1 VECLFSV
8 DGRAMRTSVGWAGL
22 LWLFAVPWAW
32 AGQYVLQAGQ
42 TQTVPV
48 AARVVNGETRC
59 NLRISVPGQADVE
72 RVVQAPFFDTAM
84 ALTPLG
90 EESVT
95 VRWQGQSRRIND
107 QVVNG
112 CPTQGET
119 RFKVVSSNALTRA
132 VWAGMQAQLTPA
144 KADCVRTAFELDRV
158 RPEWFDFN
166 DPQPSGED
174 ARIDR
179 AFAQCEAF
187 LARPKA
193 WGTQSQQNHA
203 CTMAGVKTR
212 CEGFFSASVN
222 GKVQTISR
230 EAAIQMQLQNLPWS
244 SGVREIASVRTSR
257 IQQEKDRVSRE
268 AAEEAAKLQAI
279 EDARLKSERQAQEA
293 KAAEQRALEDKIAAL
308 KVQIAEEKAQAAQEK
323 NWVFKQID
331 KIRGVPAP
339 DAKPQDASKPASP
352 AAAAAPTAPAAPAA
366 AVPAAPAAPAAAVPA
381 APAAPAAVVPAAPP
395 PQASPAAPVPP
406 PMASPANAPAPAA
419 NPAARSLP
427 PLPPT

>member
-1 VECLFSV
+1 
-8 DGRAMRTSVGWAGL
+8 MRTCVGWAGL
-22 LWLFAVPWAW
+22 LWLCAGPWAW

-48 AARVVNGETRC
+48 SARVNNGETRC

-90 EESVT
+90 EEFVT
-95 VRWQGQSRRIND
+95 VRWQGQARRIND

-158 RPEWFDFN
+158 RPEWFDFH

-174 ARIDR
+174 ARIER

-193 WGTQSQQNHA
+193 WGTQSPQSHP
-203 CTMAGVKTR
+203 CTVAGVKTR

-257 IQQEKDRVSRE
+257 IQQEIDRVSRE

-279 EDARLKSERQAQEA
+279 KDARRKTEQQAQEA
-293 KAAEQRALEDKIAAL
+293 KAAEQRALQDKIAAL
-308 KVQIAEEKAQAAQEK
+308 KAQIAEEKAQAAQEK

-339 DAKPQDASKPASP
+339 DAKPQETPKTASP
-352 AAAAAPTAPAAPAA
+352 AAPVVPGSVPPAAAPAA
-366 AVPAAPAAPAAAVPA
+366 QS

-395 PQASPAAPVPP
+395 QATPAAPLPP
-406 PMASPANAPAPAA
+406 PTAAPATAPAPAANPAA

>member
-1 VECLFSV
+1 
-8 DGRAMRTSVGWAGL
+8 MRTSVGWAGL
-22 LWLFAVPWAW
+22 LWLFAAPWAW

-48 AARVVNGETRC
+48 AARVANGETRC

-72 RVVQAPFFDTAM
+72 RVVQAPFFDTAI
-84 ALTPLG
+84 AITPLN

-144 KADCVRTAFELDRV
+144 KADCVRTAFELDQV

-174 ARIDR
+174 ARIER
-179 AFAQCEAF
+179 AFAQCESF

-193 WGTQSQQNHA
+193 WGSQSQQNHA

-212 CEGFFSASVN
+212 CEGFFSSSVN

-257 IQQEKDRVSRE
+257 IQQEKDRVARE

-279 EDARLKSERQAQEA
+279 KDTRLKAEQQALEA
-293 KAAEQRALEDKIAAL
+293 KAVEQRALQDKIAAL
-308 KVQIAEEKAQAAQEK
+308 KVQIAEEKALAAQEK

-331 KIRGVPAP
+331 KIKGVPAP
-339 DAKPQDASKPASP
+339 EAKSQEMPKPASP
-352 AAAAAPTAPAAPAA
+352 AAP
-366 AVPAAPAAPAAAVPA
+366 V
-381 APAAPAAVVPAAPP
+381 APAAVLAAPATPAAVAPASAP
-395 PQASPAAPVPP
+395 AQATPAAPVPP
-406 PMASPANAPAPAA
+406 ATAAPATAPAPAA

>member
-1 VECLFSV
+1 MSFFSV
-8 DGRAMRTSVGWAGL
+8 DGCAMRSIVGWAGL
-22 LWLFAVPWAW
+22 LWLCAAPWAW

-84 ALTPLG
+84 AITPLN

-132 VWAGMQAQLTPA
+132 VWAGMQAQLAPA
-144 KADCVRTAFELDRV
+144 KAECVRTAFELDRV

-187 LARPKA
+187 VARPKA
-193 WGTQSQQNHA
+193 WGTQSPQNHA
-203 CTMAGVKTR
+203 CTVAGVKTR
-212 CEGFFSASVN
+212 CEGFFSASEN

-244 SGVREIASVRTSR
+244 SGVREIASVRTTR
-257 IQQEKDRVSRE
+257 IQQEKDRVARE
-268 AAEEAAKLQAI
+268 AAEDAAKLQI
-279 EDARLKSERQAQEA
+279 IKDARLKAEQQAQEA
-293 KAAEQRALEDKIAAL
+293 KAAEQRALQDKIAAL
-308 KVQIAEEKAQAAQEK
+308 KVQIAEEKVLAAQEK

-331 KIRGVPAP
+331 KIKGVPAP
-339 DAKPQDASKPASP
+339 DAKPQETPQPTSP
-352 AAAAAPTAPAAPAA
+352 AAPVAPA
-366 AVPAAPAAPAAAVPA
+366 AAAVPA
-381 APAAPAAVVPAAPP
+381 APAAPAAVVPAAAPT
-395 PQASPAAPVPP
+395 QASPAATLPP
-406 PMASPANAPAPAA
+406 PTAAPATAPAPAP

>member
-1 VECLFSV
+1 
-8 DGRAMRTSVGWAGL
+8 MRSSVGWAGL
-22 LWLFAVPWAW
+22 LWLCAAPGAW

-48 AARVVNGETRC
+48 SARVVNGETRC

-72 RVVQAPFFDTAM
+72 RVVQAPFFDAPI
-84 ALTPLG
+84 AITPQDV
-90 EESVT
+90 ETVT
-95 VRWQGQSRRIND
+95 VRWQGQFRRIND

-132 VWAGMQAQLTPA
+132 VWANMQAQLPPA
-144 KADCVRTAFELDRV
+144 KADCLRTAFELDRV

-174 ARIDR
+174 AKIDR

-193 WGTQSQQNHA
+193 WGAQSPQGHA
-203 CTMAGVKTR
+203 CTVAGVKTR
-212 CEGFFSASVN
+212 CEGFFTASVN

-230 EAAIQMQLQNLPWS
+230 EVAIQRQLQNLPWS
-244 SGVREIASVRTSR
+244 SGVREIASVRTAR
-257 IQQEKDRVSRE
+257 IQQEKDRVARE

-279 EDARLKSERQAQEA
+279 EDARLQAERQAQEA
-293 KAAEQRALEDKIAAL
+293 KAAEQRALQDKIAAL

-331 KIRGVPAP
+331 KIKGVPAP
-339 DAKPQDASKPASP
+339 EAKPQDAPKPASP
-352 AAAAAPTAPAAPAA
+352 AAAAAPAVPVASAAVAPVAAQPVAPSAAAAPPVPAAPAA
-366 AVPAAPAAPAAAVPA
+366 AAAATAATAAPLPPPVAAPAAAA
-381 APAAPAAVVPAAPP
+381 
-395 PQASPAAPVPP
+395 
-406 PMASPANAPAPAA
+406 APAA

-427 PLPPT
+427 PLPPS

>member
-1 VECLFSV
+1 
-8 DGRAMRTSVGWAGL
+8 L
-22 LWLFAVPWAW
+22 LWLCAAPWAW

-84 ALTPLG
+84 AITPLN

-132 VWAGMQAQLTPA
+132 VWAGMQAQLAPA
-144 KADCVRTAFELDRV
+144 KAECVRTAFELGRV

-187 LARPKA
+187 VARPKA
-193 WGTQSQQNHA
+193 WGTQSPQNHA
-203 CTMAGVKTR
+203 CTVAGVKTR
-212 CEGFFSASVN
+212 CEGFFTASEN

-230 EAAIQMQLQNLPWS
+230 EAAIQKQLQNLPWS
-244 SGVREIASVRTSR
+244 SGVREIASVRTTR
-257 IQQEKDRVSRE
+257 IQQEKDRVARE
-268 AAEEAAKLQAI
+268 AAEDAANRQAI
-279 EDARLKSERQAQEA
+279 EDARLKAERQAQEA
-293 KAAEQRALEDKIAAL
+293 KAAEQRALQDKIAAL
-308 KVQIAEEKAQAAQEK
+308 KVQIAEEKALAAQEK

-331 KIRGVPAP
+331 KIKGVPAP
-339 DAKPQDASKPASP
+339 DAKPQETPQPTSP
-352 AAAAAPTAPAAPAA
+352 AAPVAPAAA
-366 AVPAAPAAPAAAVPA
+366 AVPAAPAAVAPAAAPA
-381 APAAPAAVVPAAPP
+381 
-395 PQASPAAPVPP
+395 QASPAAPLPP
-406 PMASPANAPAPAA
+406 PTAAPATAPAPAP

>member
-1 VECLFSV
+1 V
-8 DGRAMRTSVGWAGL
+8 L
-22 LWLFAVPWAW
+22 L
-32 AGQYVLQAGQ
+32 AGQ

-84 ALTPLG
+84 AITPLN

-132 VWAGMQAQLTPA
+132 VWAGMQAQLAPA
-144 KADCVRTAFELDRV
+144 KAECVRTAFELDRV

-187 LARPKA
+187 VARPKA
-193 WGTQSQQNHA
+193 WGMQSPQNHA
-203 CTMAGVKTR
+203 CTVAGVKTR
-212 CEGFFSASVN
+212 CEGFFTASEN

-230 EAAIQMQLQNLPWS
+230 EAAIQKQLQNLPWS
-244 SGVREIASVRTSR
+244 SGVREIASVRTTR
-257 IQQEKDRVSRE
+257 IQQEKDRVARE
-268 AAEEAAKLQAI
+268 AAEDAAKLQI
-279 EDARLKSERQAQEA
+279 IKDARLKAEQQAQEA
-293 KAAEQRALEDKIAAL
+293 KAAEQRALQDKIAAL
-308 KVQIAEEKAQAAQEK
+308 KVQIAEEKALAAQEK

-331 KIRGVPAP
+331 KIKGVPAP
-339 DAKPQDASKPASP
+339 DAQPQETPQPASP
-352 AAAAAPTAPAAPAA
+352 AAPGAPAAPAAA
-366 AVPAAPAAPAAAVPA
+366 AVPAAPAAVAPAAAPA
-381 APAAPAAVVPAAPP
+381 
-395 PQASPAAPVPP
+395 QASPAAPLPP
-406 PMASPANAPAPAA
+406 PTAAPATAPAPAP

>member
-1 VECLFSV
+1 
-8 DGRAMRTSVGWAGL
+8 L

-158 RPEWFDFN
+158 RPEWFDF
-166 DPQPSGED
+166 
-174 ARIDR
+174 
-179 AFAQCEAF
+179 
-187 LARPKA
+187 
-193 WGTQSQQNHA
+193 TQSQQNHA

>member
-1 VECLFSV
+1 
-8 DGRAMRTSVGWAGL
+8 
-22 LWLFAVPWAW
+22 
-32 AGQYVLQAGQ
+32 VLQAGQ

-84 ALTPLG
+84 AITPLN

-132 VWAGMQAQLTPA
+132 VWAGMQAQLAPA
-144 KADCVRTAFELDRV
+144 KAECVRTAFELDRV

-187 LARPKA
+187 VARPKA
-193 WGTQSQQNHA
+193 WGTQSPQNHA
-203 CTMAGVKTR
+203 CTVAGVKTR
-212 CEGFFSASVN
+212 CEGFFSASEN

-230 EAAIQMQLQNLPWS
+230 EAAIQKQLQNLPWS
-244 SGVREIASVRTSR
+244 SGVREIASVRTTR
-257 IQQEKDRVSRE
+257 IQQEKDRVARE
-268 AAEEAAKLQAI
+268 AAEDAAKLQVI
-279 EDARLKSERQAQEA
+279 EDARLKAERQAQEA
-293 KAAEQRALEDKIAAL
+293 KAAEQRALQDKIAAL
-308 KVQIAEEKAQAAQEK
+308 KVQIAEEKALAAQEK

-331 KIRGVPAP
+331 KIKGVPAP
-339 DAKPQDASKPASP
+339 DAKPQETPQPTSP
-352 AAAAAPTAPAAPAA
+352 AAPVAPAAA
-366 AVPAAPAAPAAAVPA
+366 AVPAAPAAVAPAAAPA
-381 APAAPAAVVPAAPP
+381 
-395 PQASPAAPVPP
+395 QASPAAPLPP
-406 PMASPANAPAPAA
+406 PTAAPATAPAPAP

>member
-1 VECLFSV
+1 
-8 DGRAMRTSVGWAGL
+8 MRTSVGWAGL
-22 LWLFAVPWAW
+22 LWLCAAPWAW

-59 NLRISVPGQADVE
+59 NLRISVPGQTDVE

-84 ALTPLG
+84 AITPLN

-132 VWAGMQAQLTPA
+132 VWAGMQAQLAPA
-144 KADCVRTAFELDRV
+144 KAECVRTAFELDRV

-187 LARPKA
+187 VARPKA
-193 WGTQSQQNHA
+193 WGTQSPQNHA
-203 CTMAGVKTR
+203 CTVAGVKTR
-212 CEGFFSASVN
+212 CEGFFTASEN

-230 EAAIQMQLQNLPWS
+230 EAAIQKQLQNLPWS
-244 SGVREIASVRTSR
+244 SGVREIASVRTTR
-257 IQQEKDRVSRE
+257 IQQEKDRVARE
-268 AAEEAAKLQAI
+268 AAEDAANRQAI
-279 EDARLKSERQAQEA
+279 EDARLKAERQAQEA
-293 KAAEQRALEDKIAAL
+293 KAAEQRALQDKIAAL
-308 KVQIAEEKAQAAQEK
+308 KVQIAEEKALAAQEK

-331 KIRGVPAP
+331 KIKGVPAP
-339 DAKPQDASKPASP
+339 DAKPQETPQPTSP
-352 AAAAAPTAPAAPAA
+352 AAPVAPAAA
-366 AVPAAPAAPAAAVPA
+366 AVPAAPAAVAPAAAPA
-381 APAAPAAVVPAAPP
+381 
-395 PQASPAAPVPP
+395 QASPAATLPP
-406 PMASPANAPAPAA
+406 PTAAPATAPAPAP

>member
-1 VECLFSV
+1 
-8 DGRAMRTSVGWAGL
+8 MRTSVGWAGL
-22 LWLFAVPWAW
+22 LWLFAAPWAW

-84 ALTPLG
+84 AITPLN

-132 VWAGMQAQLTPA
+132 VWAGMQAQLAPA
-144 KADCVRTAFELDRV
+144 KAECVRTAFELDRV

-187 LARPKA
+187 VARPKA
-193 WGTQSQQNHA
+193 WGTQSPQNHA
-203 CTMAGVKTR
+203 CTVAGVKTR
-212 CEGFFSASVN
+212 CEGFFSASEN

-230 EAAIQMQLQNLPWS
+230 EAAIQKQLQNLPWS
-244 SGVREIASVRTSR
+244 SGVREIASVRTTR
-257 IQQEKDRVSRE
+257 IQQEKDRVARE
-268 AAEEAAKLQAI
+268 AAEDAANRQAI
-279 EDARLKSERQAQEA
+279 EDARLKAERQAQEA
-293 KAAEQRALEDKIAAL
+293 KAAEQRALQDKIAAL
-308 KVQIAEEKAQAAQEK
+308 KVQIAEEKALAAQEK

-331 KIRGVPAP
+331 KIKGVPAP
-339 DAKPQDASKPASP
+339 DAKPQETPQPTSP
-352 AAAAAPTAPAAPAA
+352 AAPVA
-366 AVPAAPAAPAAAVPA
+366 PAAPAAPAAAAV
-381 APAAPAAVVPAAPP
+381 PAAPAAVVPAAAPA
-395 PQASPAAPVPP
+395 QASPAATLPP
-406 PMASPANAPAPAA
+406 PTAAPATAPAPAP

>member
-1 VECLFSV
+1 
-8 DGRAMRTSVGWAGL
+8 MRSIVGWAGL
-22 LWLFAVPWAW
+22 LWLCAAPWVW

-84 ALTPLG
+84 AITPLN

-132 VWAGMQAQLTPA
+132 VWAGMQAQLAPA
-144 KADCVRTAFELDRV
+144 KAECVRTAFELDRV

-187 LARPKA
+187 VARPKA
-193 WGTQSQQNHA
+193 WGTQSPQNHA
-203 CTMAGVKTR
+203 CTVAGVKTR
-212 CEGFFSASVN
+212 CEGFFTASEN

-230 EAAIQMQLQNLPWS
+230 EAAIQKQLQNLLWS
-244 SGVREIASVRTSR
+244 SGVREIASVRTTR
-257 IQQEKDRVSRE
+257 IQQEKDRVARE
-268 AAEEAAKLQAI
+268 AAEDAANRQAI
-279 EDARLKSERQAQEA
+279 EDARLKAERQAQEA
-293 KAAEQRALEDKIAAL
+293 KAAEQRALQDKIAAL
-308 KVQIAEEKAQAAQEK
+308 KVQIAEEKALAAQEK

-331 KIRGVPAP
+331 KIKGVPAP
-339 DAKPQDASKPASP
+339 DAKPQETPQPTSP
-352 AAAAAPTAPAAPAA
+352 AAPVAPAAA
-366 AVPAAPAAPAAAVPA
+366 AVPAAPAAVAPAAAPA
-381 APAAPAAVVPAAPP
+381 
-395 PQASPAAPVPP
+395 QASPAAPLPP
-406 PMASPANAPAPAA
+406 PTAAPATAPAPAP

>member
-1 VECLFSV
+1 
-8 DGRAMRTSVGWAGL
+8 L
-22 LWLFAVPWAW
+22 LWLCAAPWAW
-32 AGQYVLQAGQ
+32 AGQYVLLAGQ

-72 RVVQAPFFDTAM
+72 RVVQAPFFDTAI
-84 ALTPLG
+84 AITPLN

-174 ARIDR
+174 ARIER

-193 WGTQSQQNHA
+193 WGTQSPQNHA
-203 CTMAGVKTR
+203 CTVAGVKTR

-244 SGVREIASVRTSR
+244 SGVREIASVRTTR
-257 IQQEKDRVSRE
+257 VQQEKDRVARE
-268 AAEEAAKLQAI
+268 AAEEASKLQAI
-279 EDARLKSERQAQEA
+279 KDARLKSEQQALEA
-293 KAAEQRALEDKIAAL
+293 KAVEQRALQDKIAAL
-308 KVQIAEEKAQAAQEK
+308 KVQIAEEKALAAQEK

-331 KIRGVPAP
+331 KIKGVPAP
-339 DAKPQDASKPASP
+339 EAKSQEMPKPASP
-352 AAAAAPTAPAAPAA
+352 AAPVAPA
-366 AVPAAPAAPAAAVPA
+366 AVPAAPATPAAVAPASAPAQATPA
-381 APAAPAAVVPAAPP
+381 APLPPPTAAPAT
-395 PQASPAAPVPP
+395 
-406 PMASPANAPAPAA
+406 APAPAA

>member
-1 VECLFSV
+1 
-8 DGRAMRTSVGWAGL
+8 
-22 LWLFAVPWAW
+22 
-32 AGQYVLQAGQ
+32 
-42 TQTVPV
+42 VPV

-84 ALTPLG
+84 ALTPLD

-132 VWAGMQAQLTPA
+132 VWASMQAQLSPA
-144 KADCVRTAFELDRV
+144 KAECVRTAFELDRV

-212 CEGFFSASVN
+212 CEGFFSASEN

-257 IQQEKDRVSRE
+257 IQQEKDRVARE
-268 AAEEAAKLQAI
+268 AAEDAAKLQAI
-279 EDARLKSERQAQEA
+279 KDARLKAEQQAQEA

-308 KVQIAEEKAQAAQEK
+308 KVQIAEEKALAAQEK

-331 KIRGVPAP
+331 KIKGVPAP
-339 DAKPQDASKPASP
+339 DAKSQETPKTASP
-352 AAAAAPTAPAAPAA
+352 AAPVAPGSVPPAAAPAA
-366 AVPAAPAAPAAAVPA
+366 QPATAAPAAPAAAVPA
-381 APAAPAAVVPAAPP
+381 SSP
-395 PQASPAAPVPP
+395 PQATPAAPVPP
-406 PMASPANAPAPAA
+406 PTAAPATAPAPAA
-419 NPAARSLP
+419 NPATRSLP

>member
-1 VECLFSV
+1 
-8 DGRAMRTSVGWAGL
+8 MRSSVGWAGL
-22 LWLFAVPWAW
+22 LWLCAAPLAW

-72 RVVQAPFFDTAM
+72 RVVQAPFFDTAV
-84 ALTPLG
+84 AITPQD

-95 VRWQGQSRRIND
+95 VRWQGQARRIND

-119 RFKVVSSNALTRA
+119 RFMVVSSNALTRA
-132 VWAGMQAQLTPA
+132 VWAGMQAQMPPA
-144 KADCVRTAFELDRV
+144 KADCLRIAFELDRV

-174 ARIDR
+174 AKIDR

-193 WGTQSQQNHA
+193 WGAQSPQGHA
-203 CTMAGVKTR
+203 CTVAGIKTR
-212 CEGFFSASVN
+212 CEGFFTANVN

-230 EAAIQMQLQNLPWS
+230 EAAIQRQLQNLPWS
-244 SGVREIASVRTSR
+244 TGVREIASVRASR
-257 IQQEKDRVSRE
+257 IQQEKDRVARA

-279 EDARLKSERQAQEA
+279 EDAKLLAERQAQEA
-293 KAAEQRALEDKIAAL
+293 KAAEQRALQDKIAAL
-308 KVQIAEEKAQAAQEK
+308 KAQIAEEKAQAAQEK
-323 NWVFKQID
+323 NWVFQQID

-339 DAKPQDASKPASP
+339 EAKPQEAPQPASP
-352 AAAAAPTAPAAPAA
+352 AASAPPSAPAS
-366 AVPAAPAAPAAAVPA
+366 
-381 APAAPAAVVPAAPP
+381 AAPP
-395 PQASPAAPVPP
+395 PAPPPAQAPTAASPAAPNAPVPATASTPAPLPP
-406 PMASPANAPAPAA
+406 PVAPPAA
-419 NPAARSLP
+419 AATPGSNPAARSLP
-427 PLPPT
+427 PLPPS

>member
-1 VECLFSV
+1 
-8 DGRAMRTSVGWAGL
+8 MRSIVGWAGL
-22 LWLFAVPWAW
+22 LWLCAAPWAW

-84 ALTPLG
+84 AITPLN

-132 VWAGMQAQLTPA
+132 VWAGMQAQLAPA
-144 KADCVRTAFELDRV
+144 KAECVRTAFELDRV

-187 LARPKA
+187 VARPKA
-193 WGTQSQQNHA
+193 WGTQSPQNHA
-203 CTMAGVKTR
+203 CTVAGVKTR
-212 CEGFFSASVN
+212 CEGFFTASEN

-230 EAAIQMQLQNLPWS
+230 EAAIQKQLQNLPWS
-244 SGVREIASVRTSR
+244 SGVREIASVRTTR
-257 IQQEKDRVSRE
+257 IQQEKDRVARE
-268 AAEEAAKLQAI
+268 AAEDAANRQAI
-279 EDARLKSERQAQEA
+279 EDARLKAERQAQEA
-293 KAAEQRALEDKIAAL
+293 KAAERRALQDKIAAL
-308 KVQIAEEKAQAAQEK
+308 KVQIAEEKALAAQEK

-331 KIRGVPAP
+331 KIKGVPAP
-339 DAKPQDASKPASP
+339 DAKPQETPQPTSP
-352 AAAAAPTAPAAPAA
+352 AAPVAPAAA
-366 AVPAAPAAPAAAVPA
+366 AVPAAPAAVAPAAAPA
-381 APAAPAAVVPAAPP
+381 
-395 PQASPAAPVPP
+395 QASPAATLPP
-406 PMASPANAPAPAA
+406 PTAAPATAPAPAP

>member
-1 VECLFSV
+1 
-8 DGRAMRTSVGWAGL
+8 MRSIVGWAGL
-22 LWLFAVPWAW
+22 LWLCAAPGAW

-48 AARVVNGETRC
+48 SARVNNGETRC

-72 RVVQAPFFDTAM
+72 RVVQAPFFDAPI
-84 ALTPLG
+84 AITPQD
-90 EESVT
+90 EEVVT
-95 VRWQGQSRRIND
+95 VRWQGQFRRIND
-107 QVVNG
+107 QLVNG

-132 VWAGMQAQLTPA
+132 VWASMQAQLPPA
-144 KADCVRTAFELDRV
+144 KAECVRTAFELDRV

-187 LARPKA
+187 LSKPKA
-193 WGTQSQQNHA
+193 WTTQNPQSHA
-203 CTMAGVKTR
+203 CTVAGVKTR
-212 CEGFFSASVN
+212 CEGFFTASVN

-230 EAAIQMQLQNLPWS
+230 EAAIQRQLQNLPWS
-244 SGVREIASVRTSR
+244 TGVREIASVRTSR
-257 IQQEKDRVSRE
+257 IQQEKDRVASE
-268 AAEEAAKLQAI
+268 AAQEAAKLQAI
-279 EDARLKSERQAQEA
+279 EDARLQAERQAQEA
-293 KAAEQRALEDKIAAL
+293 KAAEQRALQDKIAAL
-308 KVQIAEEKAQAAQEK
+308 KVQIAEEKALAAQEK
-323 NWVFKQID
+323 NWVSRQID

-339 DAKPQDASKPASP
+339 EAKPQEASKPATP
-352 AAAAAPTAPAAPAA
+352 AAAAAPA
-366 AVPAAPAAPAAAVPA
+366 AAPAAPAAAVPA
-381 APAAPAAVVPAAPP
+381 APAAVAPAAAPP
-395 PQASPAAPVPP
+395 AQATPTVPLPAPTAAPAA
-406 PMASPANAPAPAA
+406 APAPAA